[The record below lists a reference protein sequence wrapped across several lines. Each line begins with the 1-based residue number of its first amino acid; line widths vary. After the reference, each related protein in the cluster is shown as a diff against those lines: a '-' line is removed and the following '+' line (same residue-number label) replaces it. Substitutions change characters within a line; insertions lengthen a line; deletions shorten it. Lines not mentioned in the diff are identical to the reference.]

1 MKVTEMERVIPARW
15 PQFYESAG
23 RITSFE
29 NDRDVA
35 VFCKTHQDARILPV
49 TKDTV
54 LRAMF
59 RRTDALREFLIQLQG
74 SFAGAKKDEI
84 EQFLDRDGDHHYAL
98 RKMLAVVLDAD
109 LRKVLDSDQGPAST
123 KASPPSEVPRTC
135 FPETNDG
142 PAPAGDEEGV
152 L

>member
-1 MKVTEMERVIPARW
+1 MKATEMERVIPARW

-23 RITSFE
+23 RVTSFE
-29 NDRDVA
+29 NDRDVE

-54 LRAMF
+54 LRAMVV
-59 RRTDALREFLIQLQG
+59 RAEALRGFLIQLQG

-84 EQFLDRDGDHHYAL
+84 GQFLDRDEDHGYSL
-98 RKMLAVVLDAD
+98 RKMLAI
-109 LRKVLDSDQGPAST
+109 VLDSDQGPAST